1 MLARRAL
8 DPLNLARPAGAQ
20 NELRKRKKKDALLG
34 ST

>member
-20 NELRKRKKKDALLG
+20 NELRKGKKKEAPLE